1 MEIQQQNVLLPS
13 HDVCDESELYYHR
26 VGKRVN
32 FDGYFNLFYIEK
44 RKVYTEIEGL
54 YLKLSLKGYDEL
66 SIVHNQTDL
75 ITVDLVPD
83 IEKEYTIELPYA
95 DYSEGVFWFALS
107 VNEDETENTV
117 KGIYY
122 AEIAEEN
129 FHLVNIGIDIC
140 TFKREEYITR
150 TLRKLSEKLWSNTDV
165 DVSKHIQI
173 FVIDNGRTLHDCEAV
188 QALAEVYSK
197 RVVIIPNINAGGS
210 GGFTRGMIEILNR
223 KAQES
228 FTHVLL
234 MDDDVI
240 IEPDTLVRLYGFLT
254 TVKNEWKNIT
264 VGGILL
270 REECPHIL
278 FSAGEWWEDGY
289 TVVNQYSNLDIRH
302 YDNAV
307 CSYLTESGNE
317 YNQYSGWWLCCYSL
331 DIVRE
336 DNLPIPFFIHH
347 DDIEYG
353 IRNQNAGIVFLNG
366 INVWHKDVQLGMPGV
381 NMYYDVRNG
390 LIEMAIQ
397 NVNKETAIKWLCK
410 RVVGSI
416 LRYRYKDVT
425 LICHGIEDFMKGP
438 GWLYRQKPE
447 ELHEEVL
454 KKAYRPFSLE
464 ALEKQL
470 SKDEYSSAI
479 QQIEEFLEENHGL
492 FSYDSG
498 ERTSKRKL
506 LHLITFNGWVL
517 PAVNELKVVQ
527 VKNPAYDGYRKKK
540 LVLYDL
546 NSKKVLLFEKKYK
559 DFFKVSML
567 FIGTLYMLVREFQ
580 LEAENYRN
588 NIGELTNKEAWNSF
602 LESH

>member
-1 MEIQQQNVLLPS
+1 
-13 HDVCDESELYYHR
+13 
-26 VGKRVN
+26 
-32 FDGYFNLFYIEK
+32 
-44 RKVYTEIEGL
+44 
-54 YLKLSLKGYDEL
+54 
-66 SIVHNQTDL
+66 
-75 ITVDLVPD
+75 
-83 IEKEYTIELPYA
+83 
-95 DYSEGVFWFALS
+95 
-107 VNEDETENTV
+107 
-117 KGIYY
+117 
-122 AEIAEEN
+122 
-129 FHLVNIGIDIC
+129 
-140 TFKREEYITR
+140 
-150 TLRKLSEKLWSNTDV
+150 
-165 DVSKHIQI
+165 
-173 FVIDNGRTLHDCEAV
+173 
-188 QALAEVYSK
+188 
-197 RVVIIPNINAGGS
+197 
-210 GGFTRGMIEILNR
+210 
-223 KAQES
+223 
-228 FTHVLL
+228 
-234 MDDDVI
+234 
-240 IEPDTLVRLYGFLT
+240 
-254 TVKNEWKNIT
+254 
-264 VGGILL
+264 
-270 REECPHIL
+270 
-278 FSAGEWWEDGY
+278 
-289 TVVNQYSNLDIRH
+289 
-302 YDNAV
+302 
-307 CSYLTESGNE
+307 
-317 YNQYSGWWLCCYSL
+317 
-331 DIVRE
+331 
-336 DNLPIPFFIHH
+336 
-347 DDIEYG
+347 
-353 IRNQNAGIVFLNG
+353 
-366 INVWHKDVQLGMPGV
+366 
-381 NMYYDVRNG
+381 MYYDVRNG

-464 ALEKQL
+464 VLEKQL

-479 QQIEEFLEENHGL
+479 EQIKEFLEENHGL

-602 LESH
+602 LELH